1 MPFIGFEPM
10 CRGHLNL
17 EGLSARKKEDLI
29 VFNIKALAMA
39 TAVSAGV
46 VFAMPVAS
54 QAMPASSPVKV
65 QTSNDSNIVDVRYKK
80 RWNRWARYC
89 AYNYDDWRCH
99 RRHYTRYYRYRY
111 YDDEPY
117 YGYYRPYRHHYGP
130 GVGLQFRID

>member
-1 MPFIGFEPM
+1 M
-10 CRGHLNL
+10 
-17 EGLSARKKEDLI
+17 
-29 VFNIKALAMA
+29 FNIKTLAMA

-54 QAMPASSPVKV
+54 QAMPVSSPVKI
-65 QTSNDSNIVDVRYKK
+65 QTSKDSNVVDVRYKK

-99 RRHYTRYYRYRY
+99 RRHYTRYYGYRY
-111 YDDEPY
+111 YGYDEPY
-117 YGYYRPYRHHYGP
+117 YGYYRPYYRDRYWGP

>member
-1 MPFIGFEPM
+1 M
-10 CRGHLNL
+10 L
-17 EGLSARKKEDLI
+17 
-29 VFNIKALAMA
+29 NIKALAIA
-39 TAVSAGV
+39 TAVSAGA

-54 QAMPASSPVKV
+54 QAMPTSSPVKV

-111 YDDEPY
+111 YGYDEPY
-117 YGYYRPYRHHYGP
+117 YGYYRPYYRDSSP
-130 GVGLQFRID
+130 GIGLQFRID